1 MGQKSFHRSNT
12 FFPGDSVN
20 QNWMLS
26 ILRMLSIPKKGLYFC
41 FDNPSALHMEF
52 REDLNIS
59 EEKFMNLY
67 GWYSWPSIFLGF
79 IGGYLLDNIF
89 GLRFGTALAC
99 LFVVIGQVF
108 LSMGKAL
115 ETHYELRLNFC
126 GGFEL
131 RVTRVSEAAKG
142 AFLGIIELCYFGRF
156 IFGCGGET
164 LSVAQKGFIAQWFD
178 QKSLNFVLGLQL
190 SFARIG

>member
-1 MGQKSFHRSNT
+1 
-12 FFPGDSVN
+12 
-20 QNWMLS
+20 
-26 ILRMLSIPKKGLYFC
+26 
-41 FDNPSALHMEF
+41 
-52 REDLNIS
+52 
-59 EEKFMNLY
+59 MNLY

-89 GLRFGTALAC
+89 GLRFGAALAC

-108 LSMGKAL
+108 LSLGNAFEIFNTIAYISDRDVPNQWLKS
-115 ETHYELRLNFC
+115 YE
-126 GGFEL
+126 G
-131 RVTRVSEAAKG
+131 S
-142 AFLGIIELCYFGRF
+142 FLGIIELCYFGRF

-190 SFARIG
+190 SFARIGMFILTETVSICFCSNRTELIRNTISHLFQRQQQIWISWSQFMIFVRRLWFRERTHLAWHF

>member
-1 MGQKSFHRSNT
+1 MS
-12 FFPGDSVN
+12 
-20 QNWMLS
+20 
-26 ILRMLSIPKKGLYFC
+26 
-41 FDNPSALHMEF
+41 
-52 REDLNIS
+52 
-59 EEKFMNLY
+59 LY

-108 LSMGKAL
+108 LSIGKASEIL
-115 ETHYELRLNFC
+115 SILVLFRNCTVSFR
-126 GGFEL
+126 
-131 RVTRVSEAAKG
+131 SEADSETGKG
-142 AFLGIIELCYFGRF
+142 AFLGVIELCYFGRF

-190 SFARIG
+190 SFARIGEYKLIFILNPSENSPPAAF

>member
-1 MGQKSFHRSNT
+1 MS
-12 FFPGDSVN
+12 
-20 QNWMLS
+20 
-26 ILRMLSIPKKGLYFC
+26 
-41 FDNPSALHMEF
+41 
-52 REDLNIS
+52 
-59 EEKFMNLY
+59 LY

-108 LSMGKAL
+108 LSIGKASEIMHRTFFGPFEILSSAKQSGDSGQNVL
-115 ETHYELRLNFC
+115 EA
-126 GGFEL
+126 
-131 RVTRVSEAAKG
+131 SKG
-142 AFLGIIELCYFGRF
+142 SFLGIIELCYFGRF

-190 SFARIG
+190 SFARIGKFIFQPARFIDGNPKMTVKGCERDSSGNANFIFRFQMGHFVV